1 MYKMELRNRDVV
13 FYEFQI
19 SILFVYQLNVDFVY
33 YENKWMEI
41 YFVNGFVRVDYFM
54 WMEYGYEISY
64 MLVFYVFN

>member
-1 MYKMELRNRDVV
+1 MELRNRDVV

>member
-19 SILFVYQLNVDFVY
+19 SILFVYQLKVDFVY